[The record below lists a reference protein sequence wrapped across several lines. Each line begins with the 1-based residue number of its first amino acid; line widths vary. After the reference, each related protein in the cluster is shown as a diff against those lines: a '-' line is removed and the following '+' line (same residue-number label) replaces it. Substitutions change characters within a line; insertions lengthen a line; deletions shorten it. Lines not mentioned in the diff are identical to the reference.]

1 MMDLVFIS
9 KLVAVVLVVAW
20 YMVWV
25 EMTVEDGE

>member
-1 MMDLVFIS
+1 MDLVFIS

-25 EMTVEDGE
+25 EMTVEDGEQ